1 MIPYLPLNEINA
13 QYESD
18 IEAAVKRILCRGWY
32 ILGEE
37 CSAFEREYAQYI
49 GTQHCIGCGNGY
61 DALWLIF
68 NAYKFTD
75 GISSVTVFNFIML
88 FKST

>member
-49 GTQHCIGCGNGY
+49 GT
-61 DALWLIF
+61 
-68 NAYKFTD
+68 
-75 GISSVTVFNFIML
+75 SSLFIVQKKASRL
-88 FKST
+88 ESVLQIKL